1 MIDYQQLNERSLVK
15 NNQRQSS
22 KYLKISGLCFTL
34 VLTLALMLPAATGIS
49 ASAQAC
55 SSNVSKDAA
64 QWAVVNV
71 SDCFLRAEPRYG
83 SECVSQSRMGTLVQV
98 LERKGYWVK
107 VATPEPYEGWINE
120 LALAPVRELSVEEQK
135 ATGLFGA
142 TLSPMDQAAA
152 EMYLRAPT
160 QICVSRNA
168 TVYAGPDSDEPLTTL
183 LMSDIVRVPKGFR
196 INNTGRRCIVLP
208 DGREGWV
215 SQKALKDMHFWAYGE
230 AAESDSVKI
239 AGILALAKS
248 FLGVP
253 YLWGG
258 MSAGHFDCSGLT
270 GFCYFMNGILLP
282 RDASQQVRCGI
293 EVPLD
298 AMQPGDLV
306 FFGNTSVGHVALY
319 LGGGR
324 IIHASQLVR
333 INSLVPGE
341 KDYYGRNILHV
352 RRIIGHLQAGELK
365 AVYTKDSPAYF

>member
-1 MIDYQQLNERSLVK
+1 MFIVLSLVHFH
-15 NNQRQSS
+15 QRLLN
-22 KYLKISGLCFTL
+22 KWLIIRVLAITL
-34 VLTLALMLPAATGIS
+34 LSPFAARAAAPAAATATPAG
-49 ASAQAC
+49 
-55 SSNVSKDAA
+55 AA
-64 QWAVVNV
+64 DWAVVNV
-71 SDCFLRAEPRYG
+71 SDAFMRAEPRYG
-83 SECVSQSRMGTLVQV
+83 SECVSQTRMGTLVQV

-120 LALAPVRELSVEEQK
+120 LALAPTRELSPEEQK

-142 TLSPMDQAAA
+142 TLSPMDRAAA
-152 EMYLRAPT
+152 EKYLRAPK
-160 QICVSRNA
+160 QICVSRSA

-183 LMSDIVRVPKGFR
+183 LMSDMVRVPKGIR

-215 SQKALKDMHFWAYGE
+215 SQKAMKDMHFWAYGE

-239 AGILALAKS
+239 AGILGLARS

-282 RDASQQVRCGI
+282 RDASQQVLCGV

-319 LGGGR
+319 LGEGR

-341 KDYYGRNILHV
+341 PDYYGRNILHV
-352 RRIIGHLQAGELK
+352 RRIIGHLAEGELK
-365 AVYTKDSPAYF
+365 AGFIKDSPAY